1 MIREIYEHES
11 SQEEFEVEL
20 DRALDSGVKTIVIEP
35 SKLGDEA
42 ARWIMCGNCLHK
54 TAVLSG
60 LGSFV
65 CAGMWPHRGEIFM
78 PLGFLSVMCAGV
90 YAISWQFDPC
100 CKYQVETNMNKVP
113 KLPLHSLTT
122 TTPVILV
129 RKDDSRRKIL
139 HNTVS
144 LIAGGLCAYKLY
156 TMYFV

>member
-1 MIREIYEHES
+1 
-11 SQEEFEVEL
+11 
-20 DRALDSGVKTIVIEP
+20 
-35 SKLGDEA
+35 
-42 ARWIMCGNCLHK
+42 
-54 TAVLSG
+54 
-60 LGSFV
+60 
-65 CAGMWPHRGEIFM
+65 M

-144 LIAGGLCAYKLY
+144 LVAGGLCAYKLY